1 MISDQ
6 ENWKQKY
13 HALKKDFQATEK
25 QRDKQ
30 DKVKQQHTD
39 LVLQITRQLALNLQG
54 FDAMLDGQLDDLFSA
69 LTTEETAPLKK
80 VAKQLDKTLRS
91 SQNRKTRTADEIL
104 TAVRRWISELK
115 SLTSQEQTLNALEV
129 TRNLSQDSVHQ
140 YYEVPSVLSNILRL
154 QSEIMDGLHEASQTN
169 SIPPV
174 DEDTQLIMHHIAG
187 DLLELLDGLHL
198 TSSHRQQAEALIQQ
212 LEQGFS
218 LDNLPG
224 VMHKVVQ
231 LVSDCSRSLNDEFER
246 YLLDISRQLA
256 DMQELLIR
264 SHKAQQSNN
273 LSQMQLNEEMQTEVD
288 SIKSVTKRAASLNQ
302 LKQMVTSQVSRIQG
316 AVDNIKATEQRRH
329 QEAERR
335 HQRLTAQL
343 KTVEAEA
350 QQTMARVEE
359 ERLRSRI
366 DPLTKLP
373 NRTAY
378 NERIGQELEKFRT
391 YERPLSVAVCD
402 IDHFKKVNDTYG
414 HLAGDKALR
423 LLASVFID
431 SLRNSDFVA
440 RYGGEEF
447 IILMPST
454 PCEEAARVLDKLR
467 AAIAASPFNFKSV
480 PVPITVS
487 MGVTEAGIADTAEE
501 LFSKADNL
509 LYQAKKQG
517 RNRLCADYSTE
528 NRVNTELESR
538 NSN

>member
-69 LTTEETAPLKK
+69 LNTEETAPLKK
-80 VAKQLDKTLRS
+80 VAKQLDKALRS

-104 TAVRRWISELK
+104 SAVRRWISELK

-169 SIPPV
+169 NIPAI
-174 DEDTQLIMHHIAG
+174 DEDTQLVLHHIAG

-198 TSSHRQQAEALIQQ
+198 TSAHRQKADALIQQ

-224 VMHKVVQ
+224 IMHKVVQ

-288 SIKSVTKRAASLNQ
+288 SIKVVTKRAASLNQ

-480 PVPITVS
+480 PVPITIS

-517 RNRLCADYSTE
+517 RNRLCADYASD
-528 NRVNTELESR
+528 NRVNDPLES
-538 NSN
+538 SDLI

>member
-13 HALKKDFQATEK
+13 RALNKEFQATEK
-25 QRDKQ
+25 QRNKQ
-30 DKVKQQHTD
+30 DKLRQQHSD
-39 LVLQITRQLALNLQG
+39 LVLHITRQLALNLQG
-54 FDAMLDGQLDDLFSA
+54 FDGMLDGQLDDLFSA
-69 LTTEETAPLKK
+69 LNKEELAPLKK

-91 SQNRKTRTADEIL
+91 SQNRKTRTAEDIL
-104 TAVRRWISELK
+104 SAVRRWISELK
-115 SLTSQEQTLNALEV
+115 ALTSQEQTLNSLEV
-129 TRNLSQDSVHQ
+129 TRNLSQESVHQ

-154 QSEIMDGLHEASQTN
+154 QSEILDGLHEASQTDDIR
-169 SIPPV
+169 SV
-174 DEDTQLIMHHIAG
+174 DEDTQLVLHHIAG
-187 DLLELLDGLHL
+187 DLLELIDGLHL
-198 TSSHRQQAEALIQQ
+198 SAKHRKQAEALIEQ

-231 LVSDCSRSLNDEFER
+231 LVSDCSRSLSDEFER

-302 LKQMVTSQVSRIQG
+302 LKQMVTSQVGRIQG
-316 AVDNIKATEQRRH
+316 AVDNIKTTEQRRH
-329 QEAERR
+329 LEAERR

-480 PVPITVS
+480 PVPITIS
-487 MGVTEAGIADTAEE
+487 MGVTEAGLADTAEE

-517 RNRLCADYSTE
+517 RNRLCADYSSE
-528 NRVNTELESR
+528 NRINTPLES
-538 NSN
+538 SDLI

>member
-13 HALKKDFQATEK
+13 RALNKEFQATEK
-25 QRDKQ
+25 QRAKQ
-30 DKVKQQHTD
+30 DKLRQQHSD
-39 LVLQITRQLALNLQG
+39 LVLHITRQLALNLQG
-54 FDAMLDGQLDDLFSA
+54 FDGMLDGQLDDLFSA
-69 LTTEETAPLKK
+69 LNTEEVAPLKK

-91 SQNRKTRTADEIL
+91 SQNRKTRTAEDIL
-104 TAVRRWISELK
+104 SAVRRWISELK
-115 SLTSQEQTLNALEV
+115 ALTSQEQTLNSLEV
-129 TRNLSQDSVHQ
+129 TRNLSQESVHQ

-154 QSEIMDGLHEASQTN
+154 QSEILDGLHEASQTDDIH
-169 SIPPV
+169 SV
-174 DEDTQLIMHHIAG
+174 DEDTQLILHHIAG
-187 DLLELLDGLHL
+187 DLLELIDGLHL
-198 TSSHRQQAEALIQQ
+198 SAKHRQQAEALIEQ

-288 SIKSVTKRAASLNQ
+288 SIKSVTKRAASLDQ

-487 MGVTEAGIADTAEE
+487 MGVTEASLADTAEE

-517 RNRLCADYSTE
+517 RNRLCADYSSE
-528 NRVNTELESR
+528 NRVNDPLES
-538 NSN
+538 SDLI